1 MIETACP
8 DTVQL
13 ASENMNALSIF
24 HSFKQG
30 FRFSV
35 LCGGEG
41 GRDKDQLKK
50 FILGGT
56 KGKTGSSQSIFQ
68 PSNKTIFFMLI
79 VWAYIEIVKSKIK
92 IPPG

>member
-13 ASENMNALSIF
+13 ASENMKALSIF

-35 LCGGEG
+35 FGGG

-56 KGKTGSSQSIFQ
+56 KGKTVSFKSIFQ

-79 VWAYIEIVKSKIK
+79 VWACIEIVKSKIK